1 MNHLKKGENTPNKA
15 SGDIFHSL
23 ICAVSSQKTVPGF
36 TRTFSGMV
44 GAWHTTRHRAGDSAL
59 EAEFRSNS
67 VWEGREGD
75 EDGYKMTLAHK
86 E

>member
-36 TRTFSGMV
+36 TRTSV
-44 GAWHTTRHRAGDSAL
+44 AWWVPGIQLGTEPGTLLWRLNLGQTQC
-59 EAEFRSNS
+59 
-67 VWEGREGD
+67 GRE
-75 EDGYKMTLAHK
+75 EREMKMDIK
-86 E
+86 